1 MYLHADSII
10 AIYISQQYKAG
21 FKSKVD
27 QTGDNCYVQV
37 HVPSHH
43 SFYLSVCLD
52 NAFPRQLCRN
62 LKKLTWLVRRR
73 KDKLS
78 SSTQNKKF
86 PTVCKVWTRGVTC
99 CFRGSSFFLSA
110 ICDVYGPAECCFVI
124 KSYNSSRYFRVSRL
138 TGFSPTWRRWPA
150 CPWSYRHFGRMGTTN
165 GWVHEIN
172 ESLFNVLP
180 GYNYT
185 VIGLWK

>member
-86 PTVCKVWTRGVTC
+86 PTVCKVWTRCVTC
-99 CFRGSSFFLSA
+99 CFRGSSFFYLLSA
-110 ICDVYGPAECCFVI
+110 TFTVPPSVASLSKVI
-124 KSYNSSRYFRVSRL
+124 IVAGTSGFPGWQDSVPLGAGDQHAHGATDISDEWERW
-138 TGFSPTWRRWPA
+138 TGEFMR
-150 CPWSYRHFGRMGTTN
+150 
-165 GWVHEIN
+165 
-172 ESLFNVLP
+172 
-180 GYNYT
+180 
-185 VIGLWK
+185 